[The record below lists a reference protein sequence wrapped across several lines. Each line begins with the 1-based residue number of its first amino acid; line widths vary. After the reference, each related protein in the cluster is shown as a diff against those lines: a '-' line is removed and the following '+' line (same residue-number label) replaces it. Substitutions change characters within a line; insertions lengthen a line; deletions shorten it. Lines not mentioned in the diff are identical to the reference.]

1 MNRWIPVLLVAAVP
15 IGQIAAAARTRPRTP
30 VQRLRRRARRQL
42 AEVTDSVQD
51 AIGTIHLPR
60 AARRIAR

>member
-1 MNRWIPVLLVAAVP
+1 MNRWIPMLLVAAVP
-15 IGQIAAAARTRPRTP
+15 IGLIAAAARARPRTP
-30 VQRLRRRARRQL
+30 VERLRRKARRQL

-51 AIGTIHLPR
+51 AIGAIHLPK